1 MRVLDLSKR
10 GRHGGQST
18 LATARDIASC
28 WGTIV
33 LITSPSRT
41 NLSGCG
47 IMHTQVRNNREDDI
61 RPERLNGLR
70 NKLWQACDR
79 RISALACRIES
90 RIRIAKAEN
99 SGQVSGTSD
108 ASKTQSGLIRSWY
121 SQRAHPQDDGQGRSG
136 RSMWWVFARR
146 LRQGRRSTTSRY
158 CRRRRQRAD

>member
-10 GRHGGQST
+10 GRHGRQST
-18 LATARDIASC
+18 LATARDIARC

-70 NKLWQACDR
+70 NKLWPATR
-79 RISALACRIES
+79 GYRYRIES

-108 ASKTQSGLIRSWY
+108 ASKTQAALIRMWY
-121 SQRAHPQDDGQGRSG
+121 SQRA
-136 RSMWWVFARR
+136 
-146 LRQGRRSTTSRY
+146 
-158 CRRRRQRAD
+158 